1 MEIRSMEELIEVCE
15 REQKSI
21 GEIMLMLES
30 EKSGRDQDTIIKMME
45 ERLIKMKEAVE
56 AGINDVSTAP
66 SGISGGDAVKMHQ
79 YIESGKTLSG
89 NYISDAMAFSLATS
103 ESNARMGVIVA
114 TPTAGSAGILP
125 GVLFSLYENDQY
137 SYKDLVM
144 GLFTASMLGYV
155 IANRSFIAG
164 AAGGCQAEV
173 GSATAMAAGTIVEL
187 KGGTPRQAINATAI
201 AMKSLLG
208 LVCDPVAGLVE
219 VPCIKRNVIGT
230 SIAFSAADLSLA
242 GVESRIP
249 CDEVIEA
256 MYKIGKEM
264 PRTLKETSL
273 GGLAITNT
281 GKKVKEQLFSRKSK
295 VEV

>member
-1 MEIRSMEELIEVCE
+1 MEIQSMKELIEACE
-15 REQKSI
+15 SEQKTI
-21 GEIMLMLES
+21 GEIMLMMEA
-30 EKSGRDQDTIIKMME
+30 EKSGRDKETIISLME
-45 ERLIKMKEAVE
+45 ERLIKMKEAVDNGKKDTS
-56 AGINDVSTAP
+56 AAP
-66 SGISGGDAVKMHQ
+66 SGISGGDAVKMSD
-79 YIESGKTLSG
+79 YERSGKSLTG
-89 NYISDAMAFSLATS
+89 DYISNAMTFSLATS

-114 TPTAGSAGILP
+114 TPTAGAAGILP
-125 GVLFSLYENDQY
+125 GVLFSLHKNDGT

-155 IANRSFIAG
+155 IANRSFISG

-187 KGGTPRQAINATAI
+187 KGGTPKQVVHATAI

-230 SIAFSAADLSLA
+230 SIAFAAADLALA

-264 PRTLKETSL
+264 PRTLRETAL
-273 GGLAITNT
+273 GGLAMTET
-281 GKKVKEQLFSRKSK
+281 GKRVKEELFCRKT
-295 VEV
+295 

>member
-1 MEIRSMEELIEVCE
+1 MMEIRSMNELIEFCTQN
-15 REQKSI
+15 QKTI
-21 GEIMLMLES
+21 GEVMLMMEI
-30 EKSGRDQDTIIKMME
+30 EKSGRDQGTIIRMME
-45 ERLIKMKEAVE
+45 ERLLKMQDAVE
-56 AGINDVSTAP
+56 SGKKDASAAP
-66 SGISGGDAVKMHQ
+66 SGISGGDAVKMNNYVNQ
-79 YIESGKTLSG
+79 GNSLSG
-89 NYISDAMAFSLATS
+89 RYISDAMTFSLATS

-114 TPTAGSAGILP
+114 TPTAGAAGILP
-125 GVLFSLYENDQY
+125 GVLFSLHKNDGT
-137 SYKDLVM
+137 SYRDLVM
-144 GLFTASMLGYV
+144 GLFTASALGYV
-155 IANRSFIAG
+155 IANRSFISG

-187 KGGTPRQAINATAI
+187 KGGTPKQVVNATAI
-201 AMKSLLG
+201 ALKSLLG

-264 PRTLKETSL
+264 PRTLRETAL
-273 GGLAITNT
+273 GGLAMTET
-281 GKKVKEQLFSRKSK
+281 GKKVKEQLFSKRS
-295 VEV
+295 